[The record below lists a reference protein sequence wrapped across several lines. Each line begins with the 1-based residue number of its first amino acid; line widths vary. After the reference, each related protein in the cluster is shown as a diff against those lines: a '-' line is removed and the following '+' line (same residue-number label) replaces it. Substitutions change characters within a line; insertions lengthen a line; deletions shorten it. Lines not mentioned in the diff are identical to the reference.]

1 MFWATALATYFL
13 VWWMVLFAGLPMFGV
28 RRAETPDPG
37 NDPGAPAQPRL
48 LLKVGVTTVVSAVL
62 WLIGYLIARTGW
74 LDAFLFK

>member
-1 MFWATALATYFL
+1 MFWSTALATYFL
-13 VWWMVLFAGLPMFGV
+13 VWWMVLFAVLPMFGV